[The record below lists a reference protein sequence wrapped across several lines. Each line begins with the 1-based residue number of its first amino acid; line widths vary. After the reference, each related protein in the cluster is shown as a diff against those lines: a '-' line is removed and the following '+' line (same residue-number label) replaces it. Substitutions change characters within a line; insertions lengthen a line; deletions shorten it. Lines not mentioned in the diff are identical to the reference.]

1 MLMSY
6 PLITVLVVGVGEG
19 VGLADGL
26 GLTTGVGLGDG
37 LIDAVGEGI
46 GEGVSPT
53 AVAEI
58 GKKDVRKSEATTET
72 IFQLKRFCLLMFQ
85 SLTFLHRIEH

>member
-1 MLMSY
+1 MSY
-6 PLITVLVVGVGEG
+6 PLITVAVVGVGEG
-19 VGLADGL
+19 VGL

-37 LIDAVGEGI
+37 LIDAVGDGL

-53 AVAEI
+53 AVADV
-58 GKKDVRKSEATTET
+58 GKKDVRKSEATTKT
-72 IFQLKRFCLLMFQ
+72 VFQLKGLSLLMFL

>member
-6 PLITVLVVGVGEG
+6 PLITVAVDGVGEG

-26 GLTTGVGLGDG
+26 GLSTGVGLGDG
-37 LIDAVGEGI
+37 LTDAVGEGL

-53 AVAEI
+53 ALAEI
-58 GKKDVRKSEATTET
+58 GKKEVSKRLE
-72 IFQLKRFCLLMFQ
+72 IIRRNFQLPGLGLLIGLI
-85 SLTFLHRIEH
+85 LTFPLEN

>member
-6 PLITVLVVGVGEG
+6 PLITVAVVGVGEG
-19 VGLADGL
+19 VGL

-37 LIDAVGEGI
+37 LTDAVGDGL

-53 AVAEI
+53 ALAEI
-58 GKKDVRKSEATTET
+58 GKKDVSKKLEIIRRN
-72 IFQLKRFCLLMFQ
+72 FQLPGLGLLIGL
-85 SLTFLHRIEH
+85 SLTFPLEN